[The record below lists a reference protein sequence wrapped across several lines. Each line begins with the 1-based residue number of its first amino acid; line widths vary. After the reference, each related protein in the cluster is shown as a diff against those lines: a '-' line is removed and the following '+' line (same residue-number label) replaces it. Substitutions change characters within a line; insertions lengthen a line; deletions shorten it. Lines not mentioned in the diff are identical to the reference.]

1 MMSAHKIFGLAFS
14 ALLLSSCTHYAVPP
28 TAYYNR
34 GDPENLMEVNAEI
47 ITISLTS
54 QASLKDLAHTI
65 KDDLPTRAD
74 LHCSVSDPLCA
85 GAKKTLEQH
94 GVEARYAKGNGSV
107 DLVYER
113 ISARDCEHRYIN
125 NSINPYNLPP
135 PTFGCSVTSNTVQ
148 MVTDKRQFTDPSLTD
163 VPDAQKAVQVYGK
176 YQNPPA
182 EDAGDSGNDSLLQ
195 SVSTGQ

>member
-1 MMSAHKIFGLAFS
+1 MMRAHTLFGLAFG
-14 ALLLSSCTHYAVPP
+14 ALLLSSCTQYTVPP
-28 TAYYNR
+28 SAYYNR
-34 GDPENLMEVNAEI
+34 GDPENLMEVQAEI
-47 ITISLTS
+47 ITINLTS
-54 QASLKDLAHTI
+54 QASLKDLAQTI
-65 KDDLPTRAD
+65 KDDMPTRAD
-74 LHCSVSDPLCA
+74 LHCAVSDPLCA

-94 GVEARYAKGNGSV
+94 GIVARYAKGNGSV

-113 ISARDCEHRYIN
+113 VNARDCEHRYIN
-125 NSINPYNLPP
+125 NSVNPYNLPP

-163 VPDAQKAVQVYGK
+163 VPDAAKAVQVYGK